1 MCQDILNSELEKVPN
16 WLMSNKPTVNIKT
29 TNYVIFKVRQRQLPS
44 VLFNIK
50 NNNEN
55 FERKTHTKFLG
66 VYVDEHLNWKDHV
79 NLYANKVSKS
89 IGIITKA
96 RFYLSMPSFRTLHL
110 ALLYPYL
117 QYGTI
122 VWWGSKNK
130 TTLNRLIVLQKRIIR
145 VITKSCFDAPSAPLL
160 YEHNFLNITN
170 IYMLHTGLFMFYFKK
185 KLLPV
190 GFHDMF
196 LSSSQLHSCDTR
208 NAI

>member
-1 MCQDILNSELEKVPN
+1 MLQHILNSELEKVSN
-16 WLMSNKPTVNIKT
+16 WLMANRLTVNIKK
-29 TNYVIFKVRQRQLPS
+29 TNYVIFKVRQKQLPS

-50 NNNEN
+50 NDNET
-55 FERKTHTKFLG
+55 FERKIHTKFLG
-66 VYVDEHLNWKDHV
+66 VYVDENLNWKDHV
-79 NLYANKVSKS
+79 NLFANKVSKS

-96 RFYLSMPSFRTLHL
+96 RFYLSTPSLRTLYL

-122 VWWGSKNK
+122 VWWGSTYK

-145 VITKSCFDAPSAPLL
+145 VITKFCFDAPSAPLL
-160 YEHNFLNITN
+160 HEHNFHEITN
-170 IYMLHTGLFMFYFKK
+170 IYMLQTGLFMFSFKK

-196 LSSSQLHSCDTR
+196 SSSSQLHS
-208 NAI
+208 

>member
-1 MCQDILNSELEKVPN
+1 MT
-16 WLMSNKPTVNIKT
+16 NKLTVNIKKT
-29 TNYVIFKVRQRQLPS
+29 SYVIFKVRQKQLPS

-50 NNNEN
+50 NNNET
-55 FERKTHTKFLG
+55 FERKTRTKFLA
-66 VYVDEHLNWKDHV
+66 VYVDKNLNWKDHV

-145 VITKSCFDAPSAPLL
+145 VITKSCFDAPSTPLL
-160 YEHNFLNITN
+160 YEHNFLNIIN
-170 IYMLHTGLFMFYFKK
+170 IYMLQKGLFMFSFKK

-196 LSSSQLHSCDTR
+196 WSSSQLHSCNTR
-208 NAI
+208 NVI